1 VQHATAKP
9 PTTTT
14 GGGGGGG
21 AAVQWVSY
29 KIPGTDVTVNV
40 PSNLLSQFESLSPAK
55 QYMIY
60 STLSA
65 THQLNNYNA
74 WVNALS
80 WGQAMSEKAAE
91 QAAVASIAA
100 KGSDKAVEQFKSAVV
115 EYKAAKS
122 DPSSPTV
129 TITVTGT
136 ATGTTPQF
144 NVPSTLQQ

>member
-1 VQHATAKP
+1 MAAKP

-14 GGGGGGG
+14 GGGGG
-21 AAVQWVSY
+21 AAAQWVSY

-65 THQLNNYNA
+65 THQLGNYNA

-80 WGQAMSEKAAE
+80 WGQVMSEKAAE
-91 QAAVASIAA
+91 QAAVASIAG
-100 KGSDKAVEQFKSAVV
+100 KGGDKAVEQFKSALN
-115 EYKAAKS
+115 EYKAAKKRPIFTNS
-122 DPSSPTV
+122 HHHRDWH
-129 TITVTGT
+129 GNRRHT
-136 ATGTTPQF
+136 A
-144 NVPSTLQQ
+144 VHRAA